1 VEAVA
6 RYAARRPMPAAVVAG
21 AATPSALAAI
31 RSLARAGA
39 PVLALDHRRSAL
51 GGRSRQA
58 LSVRG
63 PDPSAPAGELVSLL
77 LELARAL
84 PQRPV
89 VVPTEPA
96 YVLALDAE
104 RDRLDGQLC
113 PAFPPVAAVEALT
126 AEPDG
131 GRRISAGACVA
142 ADGELLAGAPAGG
155 AAACLGGDG
164 LHGLVW
170 GEVEQA
176 GEIYRPVR
184 VEAGLWPGWERSGV
198 DFPRVAYWGALGAQ
212 LPAAFTRAQPA
223 RPWVGRAPVL
233 RRLAVGWERHP

>member
-1 VEAVA
+1 
-6 RYAARRPMPAAVVAG
+6 MPAAVVAG
-21 AATPSALAAI
+21 AATRSALAAI

-51 GGRSRQA
+51 GRRSRQA
-58 LSVRG
+58 QSVRG
-63 PDPSAPAGELVSLL
+63 PDPSGRTGELASLL
-77 LELARAL
+77 LDLARAL

-89 VVPTEPA
+89 VVPTESG

-104 RDRLDGQLC
+104 RDRLDEQLC
-113 PAFPPVAAVEALT
+113 LAFPPVAAVEALT
-126 AEPDG
+126 AEPGG
-131 GRRISAGACVA
+131 GRRISVGACLA
-142 ADGELLAGAPAGG
+142 ADGRLLAGAPAGG
-155 AAACLGGDG
+155 AVACLGGEG

-170 GEVEQA
+170 GEVEQG

-184 VEAGLWPGWERSGV
+184 VEAGLWPEWEGSGV
-198 DFPRVAYWGALGAQ
+198 DFPRVAYWGALGAR
-212 LPAAFTRAQPA
+212 LTAAFTREQPA

>member
-1 VEAVA
+1 
-6 RYAARRPMPAAVVAG
+6 MPAAVVAG
-21 AATPSALAAI
+21 AVTRSALAAI

-51 GGRSRQA
+51 GRRSRQA
-58 LSVRG
+58 QSVRG
-63 PDPSAPAGELVSLL
+63 PDPSGRAGELASLL

-89 VVPTEPA
+89 VVPTESA

-104 RDRLDGQLC
+104 RDRLGEQLC
-113 PAFPPVAAVEALT
+113 LAFPPVAAVEALT
-126 AEPDG
+126 AEPGG
-131 GRRISAGACVA
+131 GRRISAGACF
-142 ADGELLAGAPAGG
+142 ADGELLTGAPAGG
-155 AAACLGGDG
+155 AVACLGGDS

-184 VEAGLWPGWERSGV
+184 VEAGLWPEWERSGV

-233 RRLAVGWERHP
+233 RRLAIGWERHP